1 MLKDEIMEEYPDM
14 TEEEIMEG
22 ACPQCVADFGEPYG
36 ANCDCGILCCD
47 HCYTCPEMRPRD
59 ESGRYVSVG
68 EWCKIM
74 GGGYDGCSPKR
85 ITREQRV
92 KYEAFRKSNAEY
104 RAQLAPK

>member
-47 HCYTCPEMRPRD
+47 
-59 ESGRYVSVG
+59 
-68 EWCKIM
+68 
-74 GGGYDGCSPKR
+74 
-85 ITREQRV
+85 
-92 KYEAFRKSNAEY
+92 
-104 RAQLAPK
+104 